1 MGFRQGREEAVFL
14 FQPTT
19 VHDANYASPLL
30 IAFGLGEDPPKVTV
44 EIVVVSVAA
53 LLASG
58 LTLFSG
64 FGLGTLLM
72 PVVAVFFPV
81 EIAIAITAIVH
92 LANNASKVV
101 LLGKNADRSVL
112 LSFGIPA
119 IAFAFLG
126 ALVLGWLSA
135 IPSMFEYEAFGTQL
149 HVSPV
154 KLAVGILI
162 LAFVMLELSPKFSSM
177 ALDKNYLPYGGVVS
191 GFFGGLS
198 GHQGAFRSM
207 FLLTAGL
214 NKEEF
219 VATGAM
225 LAIMVD
231 ISRMLIYG
239 WEIVGQHV
247 SIEWPLVVAASVSA
261 FIGAY
266 FGSRLL
272 KKITIRSIQ
281 VVVSVL
287 LVVVALGLISGAL

>member
-44 EIVVVSVAA
+44 EIVVVSVAT

-58 LTLFSG
+58 LTLFSE

-149 HVSPV
+149 HVSCV
-154 KLAVGILI
+154 KLIVGILI
-162 LAFVMLELSPKFSSM
+162 LAFVMLELSPKFSSI
-177 ALDKNYLPYGGVVS
+177 LDKNYLPCGGVVS

-231 ISRMLIYG
+231 ISRMLI
-239 WEIVGQHV
+239 
-247 SIEWPLVVAASVSA
+247 
-261 FIGAY
+261 
-266 FGSRLL
+266 
-272 KKITIRSIQ
+272 
-281 VVVSVL
+281 
-287 LVVVALGLISGAL
+287 